1 MLAKVVHPGFTFTA
15 CPDKVKTT
23 GRPLDTV
30 ARSHN
35 LGTEKH
41 GDAGPVQPAAAVFKR
56 QFLGLRQYSFKRVDT
71 KDYST

>member
-1 MLAKVVHPGFTFTA
+1 MEEMLAKVVYPGFTFTA

-35 LGTEKH
+35 LDTEKH
-41 GDAGPVQPAAAVFKR
+41 GAAGPV
-56 QFLGLRQYSFKRVDT
+56 
-71 KDYST
+71 